1 MHDGLV
7 ESAPLM
13 LGLALGMRHAFD
25 PDHVVA
31 MSTIVTRERSVARAA
46 WLGGAWGAGHCL
58 SLFAVGLAVILFR
71 VPMPESWSL
80 VFERLV
86 GVMLVVLGVA
96 SLLWR
101 HAPVRGEHRHA
112 AHRGAAETRG
122 QASRRPFAVGLV
134 HGLAGSGALAIAVL
148 ATIPSRAA
156 GLLYIALFGLGAVG
170 GMMLI
175 TALFVIP
182 LRFAERG
189 AIPMR
194 FAARARNGAGR
205 WLPAAASLGSIVF
218 GIWYL
223 YQNV

>member
-1 MHDGLV
+1 MHDGLA
-7 ESAPLM
+7 ESAPLL

-25 PDHVVA
+25 PDHIVA
-31 MSTIVTRERSVARAA
+31 MSTIVSREPSSTRAA
-46 WLGGAWGAGHCL
+46 LLGGAWGAGHCL
-58 SLFAVGLAVILFR
+58 SLFGVGVAVILFR

-86 GVMLVVLGVA
+86 GVMLVVLGVT

-101 HAPVRGEHRHA
+101 P
-112 AHRGAAETRG
+112 ETRG
-122 QASRRPFAVGLV
+122 HASRRPFAVGLV

-156 GLLYIALFGLGAVG
+156 GLLYIALFGAGAIG
-170 GMMLI
+170 GMMLT

-182 LRFAERG
+182 LRFVERG

-194 FAARARNGAGR
+194 FAARARIGAGR
-205 WLPAAASLGSIVF
+205 WLPAAASVGSIVF
-218 GIWYL
+218 GMWYL
-223 YQNV
+223 YQNA

>member
-1 MHDGLV
+1 MHDGLA
-7 ESAPLM
+7 ESAPLF

-25 PDHVVA
+25 PDHIVA
-31 MSTIVTRERSVARAA
+31 MSTIVSRERSIARAA
-46 WLGGAWGAGHCL
+46 FLGGAWGAGHCL
-58 SLFAVGLAVILFR
+58 SLVTVGLAVILFR

-86 GVMLVVLGVA
+86 GVMLVVLGVT

-101 HAPVRGEHRHA
+101 RAPETEAGG
-112 AHRGAAETRG
+112 GA
-122 QASRRPFAVGLV
+122 SHRPFAVGLV

-156 GLLYIALFGLGAVG
+156 GLLYIALFGAGAIG

-194 FAARARNGAGR
+194 FAARARVGAGR
-205 WLPAAASLGSIVF
+205 WLPAAASVGSVVF

-223 YQNV
+223 YQNA

>member
-1 MHDGLV
+1 MHDGMA
-7 ESAPLM
+7 ESAPLL

-25 PDHVVA
+25 PDHIVA
-31 MSTIVTRERSVARAA
+31 MSTIVSRERSIARAA
-46 WLGGAWGAGHCL
+46 LLGGAWGAGHCL
-58 SLFAVGLAVILFR
+58 SLCAVGLAVILFR

-80 VFERLV
+80 IFERLV
-86 GVMLVVLGVA
+86 GVMLVVLGVT

-101 HAPVRGEHRHA
+101 GTPARQGNAP
-112 AHRGAAETRG
+112 
-122 QASRRPFAVGLV
+122 RRPFAVGLV

-156 GLLYIALFGLGAVG
+156 GLLYIALFGAGAVG

-194 FAARARNGAGR
+194 FAARARTGAGR
-205 WLPAAASLGSIVF
+205 WLPAAASVGSVVF

-223 YQNV
+223 YQNA